1 LKPVLRNISTIIF
14 DLGGV
19 LLDLNTNLTIKAFAQ
34 LSGLDTKEIISRFH
48 GGKWS
53 YAFEKGE
60 IDAATFRNEIRTIL
74 DANIG
79 DTQIDQAWN
88 AMLLDIPLSRLEII
102 SQLKNKYQLLV
113 LSNTNSIHVKM
124 FDKIVSNS
132 TNGGNIENYFD
143 EVYYSH
149 KIGMRKPDNEV
160 YAYVIETNNLIPEK
174 TLFIDD
180 MEQNIIGAQSAGLK
194 TVHLTNQD
202 YLPQLF
208 LHE

>member
-1 LKPVLRNISTIIF
+1 LKLILRNISTIIF

-19 LLDLNTNLTIKAFAQ
+19 LLDLDTSLTIEAFAQ
-34 LSGLDTKEIISRFH
+34 LSGLHTQDIVSHFH
-48 GGKWS
+48 DGKWS

-88 AMLLDIPLSRLEII
+88 AMLLDIPFSRLLMI
-102 SQLKNKYQLLV
+102 SQLKSKYQLLV
-113 LSNTNSIHVKM
+113 LSNTNPIHVKM
-124 FDKIVSNS
+124 FDKIVSKS
-132 TNGGNIENYFD
+132 TSGGKIEDYFD

-149 KIGMRKPDNEV
+149 EIGMRKPDAET
-160 YAYVIETNNLIPEK
+160 YAHVIKTNNLIPRK

-180 MEQNIIGAQSAGLK
+180 MEQNIIGAQSVGLK

-202 YLPQLF
+202 HLPQLF